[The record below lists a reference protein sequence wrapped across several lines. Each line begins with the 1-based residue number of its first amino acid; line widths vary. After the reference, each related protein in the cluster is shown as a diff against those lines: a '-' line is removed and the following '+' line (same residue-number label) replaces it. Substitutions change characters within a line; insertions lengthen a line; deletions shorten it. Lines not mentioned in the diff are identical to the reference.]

1 MKTSTHTQTVDK
13 TLNRKKQILIL
24 AAANISTCP
33 RPMRILKALKDE
45 IEQGKYEVSVMG
57 IDNED
62 GSAMAKIPH
71 IATFS
76 YPYYKKRNFFGE
88 LRLWLDVMCRRWD
101 RLSFIKNRLVVK
113 EHIKTHR
120 YDVIICHDLLL
131 LPVLFAG
138 LDSKSNRQ
146 EAQSTRVI
154 FDAREFYPLQN
165 TSSLRWRLLFKVLL
179 PVLFAGL
186 DSKSNRQEAQS
197 TRVIFDARE
206 FYPLQNTSSLR
217 WRLLFKAFNTHLCES
232 YAKRADRIF
241 SVSPRFCELY
251 KEQFGLKAELLLSLP
266 PYYELSPKPI
276 NPQKIKI
283 LYHGALNKNRDIHK
297 IIYLCQKL
305 DERFCIDFI
314 FTGGTKPYRKK
325 IESAI
330 FCLQKQGYNV
340 RVLPAVSLEQIVPFG
355 NDYDIGFIYIPQH
368 NHNLIE
374 SAIFCL
380 QKQGYNVRVLPAV
393 SLEQIVP
400 FGNDYDIGFIY
411 IPQHNH
417 NLLATIPNKFFEYIQ
432 SRLALLFPPIESLQD
447 ITQKYDNAIISRDF
461 SLDSI
466 AQALNALS
474 IDEIMRKKQSSHTA
488 ALELNINQNIQKIR
502 NTLTELLS

>member
-1 MKTSTHTQTVDK
+1 MKESWHLWTPLHK
-13 TLNRKKQILIL
+13 AKAINMKKHILIL

-33 RPMRILKALKDE
+33 RPMRILEILKDD
-45 IEQGKYEVSVMG
+45 IKQGKYEVSVMG

-62 GSAMAKIPH
+62 GSPMAKIPH

-101 RLSFIKNRLVVK
+101 RLSFIKNRLAVK

-138 LDSKSNRQ
+138 LDSKLNKQ

-165 TSSLRWRLLFKVLL
+165 TSSLRWR
-179 PVLFAGL
+179 
-186 DSKSNRQEAQS
+186 
-197 TRVIFDARE
+197 I
-206 FYPLQNTSSLR
+206 
-217 WRLLFKAFNTHLCES
+217 LFKAFNTYLCKT

-251 KEQFGLKAELLLSLP
+251 KIHFGLNAALLLSLP
-266 PYYELSPKPI
+266 LYYELKPKPI
-276 NPQKIKI
+276 NPQSIKI
-283 LYHGALNKNRDIHK
+283 LYHGALNQNRDIHK
-297 IIYLCQKL
+297 IIYLCEKL
-305 DERFCIDFI
+305 DRRFCMDFI
-314 FTGGTKPYRKK
+314 FTGGTQKYRQK

-330 FCLQKQGYNV
+330 FSLQKQGCNI

-355 NDYDIGFIYIPQH
+355 NDYDIGFIYIP
-368 NHNLIE
+368 
-374 SAIFCL
+374 
-380 QKQGYNVRVLPAV
+380 K
-393 SLEQIVP
+393 
-400 FGNDYDIGFIY
+400 
-411 IPQHNH
+411 HNH

-432 SRLALLFPPIESLQD
+432 SRLALLLPPIESLLEM
-447 ITQKYDNAIISRDF
+447 TKKYDNAIISSDF
-461 SLDSI
+461 SLDSM
-466 AQALNALS
+466 AQALNALD
-474 IDEIMRKKQSSHTA
+474 IEEISKKKQGSHIAT
-488 ALELNINQNIQKIR
+488 LELNINQNIQKIR
-502 NTLTELLS
+502 DTLTELLE

>member
-1 MKTSTHTQTVDK
+1 MKKH
-13 TLNRKKQILIL
+13 ILIL

-33 RPMRILKALKDE
+33 RPMRILEALKDE
-45 IEQGKYEVSVMG
+45 IKQGKYEVSVMG

-62 GSAMAKIPH
+62 GSAMPKIPH

-76 YPYYKKRNFFGE
+76 YPYYKRRNFFGE
-88 LRLWLDVMCRRWD
+88 LRLWFDVMCRRWD

-165 TSSLRWRLLFKVLL
+165 TSSLRWRLLFK
-179 PVLFAGL
+179 
-186 DSKSNRQEAQS
+186 
-197 TRVIFDARE
+197 
-206 FYPLQNTSSLR
+206 
-217 WRLLFKAFNTHLCES
+217 AFNTYLCKT
-232 YAKRADRIF
+232 YAQRADRIF

-251 KEQFGLKAELLLSLP
+251 KTHFGLKAELLLSLP
-266 PYYELSPKPI
+266 PYYELKPKPI
-276 NPQKIKI
+276 NPQKVKI

-305 DERFCIDFI
+305 DKRFCMDFI

-325 IESAI
+325 IKSAI
-330 FCLQKQGYNV
+330 LRLQKQG
-340 RVLPAVSLEQIVPFG
+340 
-355 NDYDIGFIYIPQH
+355 
-368 NHNLIE
+368 
-374 SAIFCL
+374 C
-380 QKQGYNVRVLPAV
+380 NVRVLPAV

-432 SRLALLFPPIESLQD
+432 SRLALLFPPIESLQS
-447 ITQKYDNAIISRDF
+447 ITEKYDNAIISSDF
-461 SLDSI
+461 SLRFS
-466 AQALNALS
+466 S
-474 IDEIMRKKQSSHTA
+474 SRPKCPKHREISKKKQNSHTA
-488 ALELNINQNIQKIR
+488 ALELNLNQNVQKIR
-502 NTLTELLS
+502 NTLTELLEQTPLQA

>member
-1 MKTSTHTQTVDK
+1 MKKH
-13 TLNRKKQILIL
+13 ILIL

-33 RPMRILKALKDE
+33 RPMRILEALKDE
-45 IEQGKYEVSVMG
+45 IKQGKYEVSVMG

-76 YPYYKKRNFFGE
+76 YPYYKRRNFFGE

-120 YDVIICHDLLL
+120 YDVMICHDLLL

-165 TSSLRWRLLFKVLL
+165 TSSLRWRLLFK
-179 PVLFAGL
+179 
-186 DSKSNRQEAQS
+186 
-197 TRVIFDARE
+197 
-206 FYPLQNTSSLR
+206 
-217 WRLLFKAFNTHLCES
+217 AFNTYLCKT

-251 KEQFGLKAELLLSLP
+251 NTHFGLKAELLLSLP
-266 PYYELSPKPI
+266 PYYELKPKPI
-276 NPQKIKI
+276 NPQSIKI
-283 LYHGALNKNRDIHK
+283 LYHGALNQNRDIHK

-305 DERFCIDFI
+305 DKRFCMDFI

-330 FCLQKQGYNV
+330 L
-340 RVLPAVSLEQIVPFG
+340 R
-355 NDYDIGFIYIPQH
+355 
-368 NHNLIE
+368 
-374 SAIFCL
+374 L

-432 SRLALLFPPIESLQD
+432 SRLALFLPHIESLQS
-447 ITQKYDNAIISRDF
+447 ITEKYDNAIISHDF
-461 SLDSI
+461 SLDSL
-466 AQALNALS
+466 AHALNTLS
-474 IDEIMRKKQSSHTA
+474 TEEISQKKQSSHIA
-488 ALELNINQNIQKIR
+488 ALELNINQNVQKIR
-502 NTLTELLS
+502 DTLTELLEQTPLQKEPYTI

>member
-1 MKTSTHTQTVDK
+1 MKKH
-13 TLNRKKQILIL
+13 ILIL

-33 RPMRILKALKDE
+33 RPMRILEALKDE
-45 IEQGKYEVSVMG
+45 IKQGKYEVSVMG

-62 GSAMAKIPH
+62 GSAMPKIPH

-76 YPYYKKRNFFGE
+76 YPYAKRRNFFGE

-120 YDVIICHDLLL
+120 YDVMICHDLLL

-165 TSSLRWRLLFKVLL
+165 TSSLRWRLLFK
-179 PVLFAGL
+179 
-186 DSKSNRQEAQS
+186 
-197 TRVIFDARE
+197 
-206 FYPLQNTSSLR
+206 
-217 WRLLFKAFNTHLCES
+217 AFNTYLCKT

-251 KEQFGLKAELLLSLP
+251 KTHFGLKAELLLSLP
-266 PYYELSPKPI
+266 PYYELKPKPI
-276 NPQKIKI
+276 NPQKVKI

-305 DERFCIDFI
+305 DKRFCIDFI

-330 FCLQKQGYNV
+330 LSLQKQ
-340 RVLPAVSLEQIVPFG
+340 
-355 NDYDIGFIYIPQH
+355 D
-368 NHNLIE
+368 
-374 SAIFCL
+374 C
-380 QKQGYNVRVLPAV
+380 NVRVLPAV

-432 SRLALLFPPIESLQD
+432 SRLALFLPPIESLQS
-447 ITQKYDNAIISRDF
+447 ITEKYDNAIISSDF
-461 SLDSI
+461 SLDSM
-466 AQALNALS
+466 AQSLNTLS
-474 IDEIMRKKQSSHTA
+474 TEEISKKKQNSHIA
-488 ALELNINQNIQKIR
+488 ALELNLNQNVQKIR
-502 NTLTELLS
+502 DTLTELLEQTPLQKEPYTI

>member
-1 MKTSTHTQTVDK
+1 MKESWHLWTPLHK
-13 TLNRKKQILIL
+13 AKAINMKRHILIL
-24 AAANISTCP
+24 VAANISTCP
-33 RPMRILKALKDE
+33 RPMRILEALKDE
-45 IEQGKYEVSVMG
+45 IKQGKYEVSVMG

-88 LRLWLDVMCRRWD
+88 LRLWLDVMCGRWD

-146 EAQSTRVI
+146 EV
-154 FDAREFYPLQN
+154 
-165 TSSLRWRLLFKVLL
+165 
-179 PVLFAGL
+179 
-186 DSKSNRQEAQS
+186 QS

-217 WRLLFKAFNTHLCES
+217 WRLLFKAFNTYLCKT
-232 YAKRADRIF
+232 YAKRADKIF

-251 KEQFGLKAELLLSLP
+251 KGQFGLKAELLLSLP
-266 PYYELSPKPI
+266 PYYELNAKPI

-305 DERFCIDFI
+305 DGRFCIDFI

-330 FCLQKQGYNV
+330 LRLQKQG
-340 RVLPAVSLEQIVPFG
+340 
-355 NDYDIGFIYIPQH
+355 
-368 NHNLIE
+368 
-374 SAIFCL
+374 C
-380 QKQGYNVRVLPAV
+380 NVRVLPAV

-461 SLDSI
+461 SLDSM
-466 AQALNALS
+466 AQALNTLS

>member
-88 LRLWLDVMCRRWD
+88 LRLWFDVMCRRWD

-165 TSSLRWRLLFKVLL
+165 TSSLRWRLLFK
-179 PVLFAGL
+179 
-186 DSKSNRQEAQS
+186 
-197 TRVIFDARE
+197 
-206 FYPLQNTSSLR
+206 
-217 WRLLFKAFNTHLCES
+217 AFNTHLCES
-232 YAKRADRIF
+232 YAKRADKIF

-314 FTGGTKPYRKK
+314 FTGGTQNYRKK

-330 FCLQKQGYNV
+330 L
-340 RVLPAVSLEQIVPFG
+340 S
-355 NDYDIGFIYIPQH
+355 
-368 NHNLIE
+368 
-374 SAIFCL
+374 L

-461 SLDSI
+461 SLDSM

>member
-62 GSAMAKIPH
+62 GGAMAKIPH

-120 YDVIICHDLLL
+120 YDVIICHDLL
-131 LPVLFAG
+131 
-138 LDSKSNRQ
+138 
-146 EAQSTRVI
+146 
-154 FDAREFYPLQN
+154 
-165 TSSLRWRLLFKVLL
+165 LL

-368 NHNLIE
+368 NHNL
-374 SAIFCL
+374 
-380 QKQGYNVRVLPAV
+380 
-393 SLEQIVP
+393 
-400 FGNDYDIGFIY
+400 
-411 IPQHNH
+411 
-417 NLLATIPNKFFEYIQ
+417 LATTPNKFFEYIQ

-461 SLDSI
+461 SLDSM

-488 ALELNINQNIQKIR
+488 ALELNLNQNVQKIR

>member
-1 MKTSTHTQTVDK
+1 MKKH
-13 TLNRKKQILIL
+13 ILIL

-33 RPMRILKALKDE
+33 RPMRILEALKDE
-45 IEQGKYEVSVMG
+45 IKQGKYEVSVMG

-62 GSAMAKIPH
+62 GSAMPKIPH

-76 YPYYKKRNFFGE
+76 YPYAKRRNFFGE

-165 TSSLRWRLLFKVLL
+165 TSSLRWRLLFK
-179 PVLFAGL
+179 
-186 DSKSNRQEAQS
+186 
-197 TRVIFDARE
+197 
-206 FYPLQNTSSLR
+206 
-217 WRLLFKAFNTHLCES
+217 AFNTYLCKT

-251 KEQFGLKAELLLSLP
+251 KIHFGLKAELLLSLP
-266 PYYELSPKPI
+266 PYYELKPKPI
-276 NPQKIKI
+276 NPQKVKI

-305 DERFCIDFI
+305 DKRFCMDFI

-330 FCLQKQGYNV
+330 L
-340 RVLPAVSLEQIVPFG
+340 S
-355 NDYDIGFIYIPQH
+355 
-368 NHNLIE
+368 
-374 SAIFCL
+374 L

-432 SRLALLFPPIESLQD
+432 SRLALFLPPIESLQS
-447 ITQKYDNAIISRDF
+447 ITEKYDNAIISSDF
-461 SLDSI
+461 SLDSL
-466 AQALNALS
+466 AHALNALS
-474 IDEIMRKKQSSHTA
+474 TEEISTKKQNSHIA
-488 ALELNINQNIQKIR
+488 ALELNLNQNVQKIR
-502 NTLTELLS
+502 NTLTELLEQKQLQT

>member
-1 MKTSTHTQTVDK
+1 MKKH
-13 TLNRKKQILIL
+13 ILIL

-33 RPMRILKALKDE
+33 RPMRILEALKDE
-45 IEQGKYEVSVMG
+45 IKQGKYEVSVMG

-76 YPYYKKRNFFGE
+76 YPYAKRRNFFGE

-165 TSSLRWRLLFKVLL
+165 TSSLRWRLLFK
-179 PVLFAGL
+179 
-186 DSKSNRQEAQS
+186 
-197 TRVIFDARE
+197 
-206 FYPLQNTSSLR
+206 
-217 WRLLFKAFNTHLCES
+217 AFNTYLCKT

-251 KEQFGLKAELLLSLP
+251 KTHFVLKAELLLSLP
-266 PYYELSPKPI
+266 PYYELKPKPI
-276 NPQKIKI
+276 NPQKVKI

-305 DERFCIDFI
+305 DERFCMDFI

-330 FCLQKQGYNV
+330 L
-340 RVLPAVSLEQIVPFG
+340 S
-355 NDYDIGFIYIPQH
+355 
-368 NHNLIE
+368 
-374 SAIFCL
+374 L

-417 NLLATIPNKFFEYIQ
+417 NLLATVPNKFFEYIQ
-432 SRLALLFPPIESLQD
+432 SRLALFLPPIESLQS
-447 ITQKYDNAIISRDF
+447 ITEKYDNAIISHDF
-461 SLDSI
+461 SLDSL
-466 AQALNALS
+466 AHALNALS
-474 IDEIMRKKQSSHTA
+474 TEEISKKKQSSHIA
-488 ALELNINQNIQKIR
+488 ALELNLNQNVQKIR
-502 NTLTELLS
+502 DTLTELLEQTPLQKEPYTI

>member
-1 MKTSTHTQTVDK
+1 MKKH
-13 TLNRKKQILIL
+13 ILIL

-33 RPMRILKALKDE
+33 RPMRILEALKDE
-45 IEQGKYEVSVMG
+45 IKQGKYEVSVMG

-62 GSAMAKIPH
+62 GSAMPKIPH

-76 YPYYKKRNFFGE
+76 YPYAKKRNFFGE

-131 LPVLFAG
+131 LPA
-138 LDSKSNRQ
+138 
-146 EAQSTRVI
+146 
-154 FDAREFYPLQN
+154 
-165 TSSLRWRLLFKVLL
+165 
-179 PVLFAGL
+179 LFAGL

-217 WRLLFKAFNTHLCES
+217 WRLLFKAFNTYLCKT

-251 KEQFGLKAELLLSLP
+251 KTHFGLKAELLLSLP
-266 PYYELSPKPI
+266 PPQYNLSPKPI
-276 NPQKIKI
+276 NPQKVKI

-305 DERFCIDFI
+305 DERFCMDFI

-330 FCLQKQGYNV
+330 L
-340 RVLPAVSLEQIVPFG
+340 S
-355 NDYDIGFIYIPQH
+355 
-368 NHNLIE
+368 
-374 SAIFCL
+374 L

-432 SRLALLFPPIESLQD
+432 SRLALLLPPIESLQS
-447 ITQKYDNAIISRDF
+447 ITEKYDNAIISHDF
-461 SLDSI
+461 SLDSM

-502 NTLTELLS
+502 NTLTELLE

>member
-1 MKTSTHTQTVDK
+1 MKKH
-13 TLNRKKQILIL
+13 ILIL

-33 RPMRILKALKDE
+33 RPMRILEALKDE
-45 IEQGKYEVSVMG
+45 IKQGKYEVSVMG

-62 GSAMAKIPH
+62 GSAMPKIPH

-76 YPYYKKRNFFGE
+76 YPYAKRRNFFGE

-165 TSSLRWRLLFKVLL
+165 TSSLRWRLLFK
-179 PVLFAGL
+179 
-186 DSKSNRQEAQS
+186 
-197 TRVIFDARE
+197 
-206 FYPLQNTSSLR
+206 
-217 WRLLFKAFNTHLCES
+217 AFNTYLCKT

-251 KEQFGLKAELLLSLP
+251 KTHFGLNAKPLLSLP
-266 PYYELSPKPI
+266 PPQYNLSPKPI
-276 NPQKIKI
+276 NPQSIKI
-283 LYHGALNKNRDIHK
+283 LYHGALNQNRDIHK

-305 DERFCIDFI
+305 DRRFCMDFI

-330 FCLQKQGYNV
+330 LSLQKQG
-340 RVLPAVSLEQIVPFG
+340 
-355 NDYDIGFIYIPQH
+355 
-368 NHNLIE
+368 
-374 SAIFCL
+374 C
-380 QKQGYNVRVLPAV
+380 NVRVLPAV

-432 SRLALLFPPIESLQD
+432 SRLALLLPPIESLQS
-447 ITQKYDNAIISRDF
+447 ITEKYDNAIISHDF
-461 SLDSI
+461 SLDSL
-466 AQALNALS
+466 AHALNTLS
-474 IDEIMRKKQSSHTA
+474 TEEISQKKQNSHIA
-488 ALELNINQNIQKIR
+488 ALELNLNQNVQKIR
-502 NTLTELLS
+502 NTLTELLEQTPLQKEPYTI

>member
-1 MKTSTHTQTVDK
+1 MKKH
-13 TLNRKKQILIL
+13 ILIL

-33 RPMRILKALKDE
+33 RPMRILEALKDE
-45 IEQGKYEVSVMG
+45 IKQGKYEVSVMG

-62 GSAMAKIPH
+62 GSAMPKIPH

-76 YPYYKKRNFFGE
+76 YPYAKRRNFFGE

-146 EAQSTRVI
+146 EAQSTRLI
-154 FDAREFYPLQN
+154 FDAREFYP
-165 TSSLRWRLLFKVLL
+165 F
-179 PVLFAGL
+179 
-186 DSKSNRQEAQS
+186 
-197 TRVIFDARE
+197 
-206 FYPLQNTSSLR
+206 QNTSSLR
-217 WRLLFKAFNTHLCES
+217 WRLLFKAFNTYLCKT
-232 YAKRADRIF
+232 YAQRADRIF

-251 KEQFGLKAELLLSLP
+251 KTHFGLKAKLLLSLP

-276 NPQKIKI
+276 NPQSIKI
-283 LYHGALNKNRDIHK
+283 LYHGALNKNRNIHK

-305 DERFCIDFI
+305 DERFCMDFI
-314 FTGGTKPYRKK
+314 FTGGTQEYRKK

-330 FCLQKQGYNV
+330 LRLQKQG
-340 RVLPAVSLEQIVPFG
+340 
-355 NDYDIGFIYIPQH
+355 
-368 NHNLIE
+368 
-374 SAIFCL
+374 C
-380 QKQGYNVRVLPAV
+380 NVRVLPAV

-432 SRLALLFPPIESLQD
+432 SRLALLLPPIESLQS
-447 ITQKYDNAIISRDF
+447 ITEKYDNAIISHDF
-461 SLDSI
+461 SLDSL
-466 AQALNALS
+466 AHALNALS
-474 IDEIMRKKQSSHTA
+474 TEEISKKKQNSHIA
-488 ALELNINQNIQKIR
+488 ALELNINQNVQKIR
-502 NTLTELLS
+502 DTLTELLEQTPLQKEPYTIQQHF

>member
-1 MKTSTHTQTVDK
+1 MKKH
-13 TLNRKKQILIL
+13 ILIL

-45 IEQGKYEVSVMG
+45 IKEGKYEVSVMG

-146 EAQSTRVI
+146 EA
-154 FDAREFYPLQN
+154 E
-165 TSSLRWRLLFKVLL
+165 
-179 PVLFAGL
+179 
-186 DSKSNRQEAQS
+186 S

-232 YAKRADRIF
+232 YAKRADKIF

-330 FCLQKQGYNV
+330 L
-340 RVLPAVSLEQIVPFG
+340 S
-355 NDYDIGFIYIPQH
+355 
-368 NHNLIE
+368 
-374 SAIFCL
+374 L

-461 SLDSI
+461 SLDSM

-488 ALELNINQNIQKIR
+488 ALELNLNQNIQKIR

>member
-1 MKTSTHTQTVDK
+1 MKK
-13 TLNRKKQILIL
+13 RILIL

-33 RPMRILKALKDE
+33 RPMRILEALKDE

-101 RLSFIKNRLVVK
+101 RLSFIKNRLVVM
-113 EHIKTHR
+113 EHIKAHK
-120 YDVIICHDLLL
+120 YDVIICHDLL
-131 LPVLFAG
+131 
-138 LDSKSNRQ
+138 
-146 EAQSTRVI
+146 
-154 FDAREFYPLQN
+154 
-165 TSSLRWRLLFKVLL
+165 LL

-232 YAKRADRIF
+232 YAKRADKIF

-325 IESAI
+325 
-330 FCLQKQGYNV
+330 
-340 RVLPAVSLEQIVPFG
+340 
-355 NDYDIGFIYIPQH
+355 
-368 NHNLIE
+368 IE

>member
-1 MKTSTHTQTVDK
+1 MKKH
-13 TLNRKKQILIL
+13 ILIL

-33 RPMRILKALKDE
+33 RPMRILEALKDE
-45 IEQGKYEVSVMG
+45 IKQGKYEISVMG

-62 GSAMAKIPH
+62 GSAMPKIPY

-76 YPYYKKRNFFGE
+76 YPYAKRRNFFGE

-146 EAQSTRVI
+146 EAQSI
-154 FDAREFYPLQN
+154 
-165 TSSLRWRLLFKVLL
+165 
-179 PVLFAGL
+179 
-186 DSKSNRQEAQS
+186 
-197 TRVIFDARE
+197 RVIFDARE

-217 WRLLFKAFNTHLCES
+217 WRLLFKAFNTYLCKT

-251 KEQFGLKAELLLSLP
+251 KTHFGLKAELLLSLP
-266 PYYELSPKPI
+266 PYYELKPKPI
-276 NPQKIKI
+276 NPQKVKI

-305 DERFCIDFI
+305 DKRFCMDFI

-330 FCLQKQGYNV
+330 LRLQKQG
-340 RVLPAVSLEQIVPFG
+340 
-355 NDYDIGFIYIPQH
+355 
-368 NHNLIE
+368 
-374 SAIFCL
+374 C
-380 QKQGYNVRVLPAV
+380 NVRVLPAV

-447 ITQKYDNAIISRDF
+447 IAQKYDNAIISHDF
-461 SLDSI
+461 SLDSL
-466 AQALNALS
+466 AHALNALS
-474 IDEIMRKKQSSHTA
+474 TEEISQKKQNSHIA
-488 ALELNINQNIQKIR
+488 ALELNINQNVQKIR
-502 NTLTELLS
+502 DTLTELLE

>member
-1 MKTSTHTQTVDK
+1 MKKH
-13 TLNRKKQILIL
+13 ILIL

-33 RPMRILKALKDE
+33 RPMRILEALKDE
-45 IEQGKYEVSVMG
+45 IKQGKYEVSVMG
-57 IDNED
+57 IDNEY
-62 GSAMAKIPH
+62 GSAMPKIPH

-76 YPYYKKRNFFGE
+76 YPYYKRRNFFGE
-88 LRLWLDVMCRRWD
+88 LRLWFDVMCRRWD

-120 YDVIICHDLLL
+120 YDVVICHDLLL

-165 TSSLRWRLLFKVLL
+165 TSSLRWRLLFK
-179 PVLFAGL
+179 
-186 DSKSNRQEAQS
+186 
-197 TRVIFDARE
+197 
-206 FYPLQNTSSLR
+206 
-217 WRLLFKAFNTHLCES
+217 AFNTYLCKT

-251 KEQFGLKAELLLSLP
+251 KTHFGLKAELLLSLP

-276 NPQKIKI
+276 NPQKVKI

-305 DERFCIDFI
+305 DKRFCMDFI

-330 FCLQKQGYNV
+330 LRLQKQG
-340 RVLPAVSLEQIVPFG
+340 
-355 NDYDIGFIYIPQH
+355 
-368 NHNLIE
+368 
-374 SAIFCL
+374 C
-380 QKQGYNVRVLPAV
+380 NVRVLPAV

-447 ITQKYDNAIISRDF
+447 IAQKYDNAIISHDF
-461 SLDSI
+461 SLDSL
-466 AQALNALS
+466 AHALNALS
-474 IDEIMRKKQSSHTA
+474 TEEISKKKQNSHIA
-488 ALELNINQNIQKIR
+488 ALELNLNQNVQKIR
-502 NTLTELLS
+502 NTLTELLEQTPLQT

>member
-1 MKTSTHTQTVDK
+1 MKKH
-13 TLNRKKQILIL
+13 ILIL

-33 RPMRILKALKDE
+33 RPMRILEALKDE
-45 IEQGKYEVSVMG
+45 IKQGKYEVSVMG

-62 GSAMAKIPH
+62 GSAMPKIPH

-76 YPYYKKRNFFGE
+76 YPYYKRRNFFGE
-88 LRLWLDVMCRRWD
+88 LRLWFDVMCRRWD

-138 LDSKSNRQ
+138 LDSK
-146 EAQSTRVI
+146 
-154 FDAREFYPLQN
+154 RED
-165 TSSLRWRLLFKVLL
+165 SK
-179 PVLFAGL
+179 GL

-217 WRLLFKAFNTHLCES
+217 WRLLFKAFNTYLCKT

-251 KEQFGLKAELLLSLP
+251 KTHFGLKAELLLSLP
-266 PYYELSPKPI
+266 PYYELKPTPT
-276 NPQKIKI
+276 NSQHIKI
-283 LYHGALNKNRDIHK
+283 FYHGALNKNRDIHK

-305 DERFCIDFI
+305 DERFCMDFI

-330 FCLQKQGYNV
+330 LSLQKQG
-340 RVLPAVSLEQIVPFG
+340 
-355 NDYDIGFIYIPQH
+355 
-368 NHNLIE
+368 
-374 SAIFCL
+374 C
-380 QKQGYNVRVLPAV
+380 NVRVLPAV

-432 SRLALLFPPIESLQD
+432 SRLALFLPPIESLQS
-447 ITQKYDNAIISRDF
+447 ITEKYDNAIISSDF
-461 SLDSI
+461 SLDSL
-466 AQALNALS
+466 AHALNALS
-474 IDEIMRKKQSSHTA
+474 TEEISTKKQNSHIA
-488 ALELNINQNIQKIR
+488 ALELNLNQNVQKIR
-502 NTLTELLS
+502 NTLTELLEQTPLQKEPYTI